1 MLQPSLL
8 IAEGDKQN
16 IRNYPMSKKLKIGLF
31 GFGVVGQG
39 LYDITVSRHLNLE
52 IKKIAIKDASKKRSL
67 PSELFTTDRWEILN
81 DPEINTVIELINDAE
96 AAYEIVSYALKNGKN
111 VVSANKK
118 MIALHLEELV
128 QLQRKHD
135 TALLYEGAVC
145 GSIPIIRNLEE
156 YYDNELLY
164 AVSGIFN
171 GSSNYILSKVFNEN
185 QTYGDAL
192 RKAQELGFAE
202 TDPTLDVGGYDA
214 KFKVC
219 IAAAHAYG
227 LFINPDDV
235 LNIGIQNLQLS
246 DMKYVSEKGQKL
258 KLVPVAK
265 KRNDNEVS
273 IYVLPKL
280 VERDDFLYNVEN
292 EYNGVSV
299 QAAFADQQFFF
310 GKGAGGHPTG
320 AAVFSDISALRYDYR
335 YEYKKT
341 LVEEKVDFNNEEVIQ
356 VYLRFNQQRLLQELP
371 FISIDETF
379 SCKQYHYVVG
389 SVRLAD
395 IFNAKD
401 AILADGAFIAD
412 TGKYVAHTE
421 TLAEETVCCNID

>member
-1 MLQPSLL
+1 
-8 IAEGDKQN
+8 
-16 IRNYPMSKKLKIGLF
+16 MSKKLNIGLF

-39 LYDITVSRHLNLE
+39 LYDITVSRNLNLE
-52 IKKIAIKDASKKRSL
+52 FKKIAIKDPSKKRSL
-67 PSELFTTDRWEILN
+67 AAELFTTDKWEILN
-81 DPEINTVIELINDAE
+81 DPEINTIIELINDAE
-96 AAYEIVSYALKNGKN
+96 AAYEIVAYALKNGKN

-128 QLQRKHD
+128 QLQRENG
-135 TALLYEGAVC
+135 TSLLYEGAVC

-185 QTYGDAL
+185 QSYNDAL
-192 RKAQELGFAE
+192 KKAQELGFAE
-202 TDPTLDVGGYDA
+202 TDPILDVGGYDA
-214 KFKVC
+214 KYKVA
-219 IAAAHAYG
+219 IATAHAYG
-227 LFINPDDV
+227 LFVNPDDI
-235 LNIGIQNLQLS
+235 LNIGIQNLQNS
-246 DMKYVSEKGQKL
+246 DLQYAKEKGQKL
-258 KLVPVAK
+258 KLVPVTK
-265 KRNDNEVS
+265 KLNDSEIS

-280 VERDDFLYNVEN
+280 VKKDDFLFNVEN

-320 AAVFSDISALRYDYR
+320 AAVFSDISALRYGYR

-341 LVEEKVDFNNEEVIQ
+341 LIEEKVNFNNEEIIQ
-356 VYLRFNQQRLLQELP
+356 VYLRFNEESLVKKLP
-371 FISIDETF
+371 FIDIEERF

-389 SVRLAD
+389 SIKLGD
-395 IFNAKD
+395 IFKAKKL
-401 AILADGAFIAD
+401 IVNDGAFIAD
-412 TGKYVAHTE
+412 TGNYVSIKAVE
-421 TLAEETVCCNID
+421 VVEEVCCNID

>member
-1 MLQPSLL
+1 
-8 IAEGDKQN
+8 
-16 IRNYPMSKKLKIGLF
+16 MSKKLNIGLF

-39 LYDITVSRHLNLE
+39 LYDITVSRNLNLE
-52 IKKIAIKDASKKRSL
+52 FKKIAIKDPNKKRTL
-67 PSELFTTDRWEILN
+67 PQELFTTDKWEILN
-81 DPEINTVIELINDAE
+81 DPEINTIIELINDAE
-96 AAYEIVSYALKNGKN
+96 AAYEIVTYALKNGKN

-118 MIALHLEELV
+118 MIANHLEELV
-128 QLQRKHD
+128 ALQHEYG
-135 TALLYEGAVC
+135 TSLLYEGAVC

-156 YYDNELLY
+156 YYDNELLF

-185 QTYGDAL
+185 QSYDAAL
-192 RKAQELGFAE
+192 KKAQELGFAE

-214 KFKVC
+214 KYKVA

-227 LFINPDDV
+227 LFINPDAI
-235 LNIGIQNLQLS
+235 LNIGIQNLQNS
-246 DMKYVSEKGQKL
+246 DLQYAKEKGQKL

-265 KRNDNEVS
+265 KQNDSEVS
-273 IYVLPKL
+273 VYVLPKL
-280 VERDDFLYNVEN
+280 VKKDDFLFNVEN

-341 LVEEKVDFNNEEVIQ
+341 KIEEKVTFNNNEVLQ
-356 VYLRFNQQRLLQELP
+356 VYLRFNEESLLKQLH
-371 FISIDETF
+371 FIDIDE
-379 SCKQYHYVVG
+379 SYSSKDYHYVIG
-389 SVRLAD
+389 NIKLDD
-395 IFNAKD
+395 IIAAKD
-401 AILADGAFIAD
+401 LILKDGAFIAD
-412 TGKYVAHTE
+412 TGNPAIPADI
-421 TLAEETVCCNID
+421 TLENILQQEKI